1 MSIDDVAFVSM
12 IRPSAGAPVRVAIA
26 GGHAAVR
33 GAVRMACAAA
43 DLEVV
48 GEAPDASEGAVLCAT
63 ASPDVLVLDIDG
75 PGDAMAAL
83 RTLRPPGVPRTVRVL
98 ALTER
103 SEGDVVLDVLRLG
116 VEGYLD
122 KADGLRTIGD
132 AILRVSQGERVVDPR
147 FEQAAVMALGRFAR
161 QAREGS
167 EVEASLTP
175 REQQILTMI
184 SEGFT
189 MRQVGTRLG
198 ISARTVETHVAKLYR
213 KLGVRTRVEAVSK
226 AAQLGLLDLT

>member
-1 MSIDDVAFVSM
+1 VSIDDVAFVSM
-12 IRPSAGAPVRVAIA
+12 IRPSQGAPVRVAIA

-48 GEAPDASEGAVLCAT
+48 GEAPDASEGVGLCAREE
-63 ASPDVLVLDIDG
+63 PDVLVLDIDG
-75 PGDAMAAL
+75 PDAMSTL
-83 RTLRPPGVPRTVRVL
+83 RTLRAPGLPRSIRVL

-103 SEGDVVLDVLRLG
+103 ADGDVVLEVLRLG

-132 AILRVSQGERVVDPR
+132 AILRVSRGDRVVDPR

-167 EVEASLTP
+167 EMEASLTP

-213 KLGVRTRVEAVSK
+213 KLGVRTRVQAVSK
-226 AAQLGLLDLT
+226 AAQLGLLDLD